1 MAIEP
6 ETTGIIPLTKKKEYA
21 ILSTALKHRFV
32 VCYKSIPGLVPVS
45 TGVLKLWKPSVVRDH
60 VKTRKLKLNAEDN
73 LAYAA

>member
-1 MAIEP
+1 MIRYAHSVK
-6 ETTGIIPLTKKKEYA
+6 TTDLS
-21 ILSTALKHRFV
+21 ILQI
-32 VCYKSIPGLVPVS
+32 IPGLVPVS